1 MKAKKNGQAVKAAMP
16 AASKTGPKAAAA
28 KQGVSKFPHSAKGK
42 ENSINRTSVFQ
53 QSVKKQPRSPE
64 PAGLTAGDSLKQEL
78 GKRQRREPARSVLS
92 QDSHE

>member
-64 PAGLTAGDSLKQEL
+64 PAGDSLKQEL